1 MRGHSA
7 ASGAEA
13 GGCSGVPVSSAG
25 SQLCLSDRAP
35 AIRSCDLQ
43 LHLLTLPFLSLFA
56 VNPQPDSAHPAS
68 EVGVQQK
75 LSSQSD
81 VITSDRSEQAPGAG
95 SGRSFSCN
103 VCSRDFSKR
112 SNLSKR
118 IHHLTVHGHQRPYAC
133 SHCGKAFGTRGH
145 LRVHQA
151 AGRWPLMCSACR
163 EMLATVCGL
172 KKHRLTCQSAGQT
185 FSRRADLSAHRRV
198 HLQHKPFTCPTCGK
212 GFTAPRSV
220 RVHHRVHTGEKA
232 FTCDICG
239 RSFSVSANLR
249 RHCLIHS
256 GRRPFSC
263 GVCGRSFTQAAHLKT
278 HRRSHSEGKP
288 FSCSQCGKTF
298 ATQAG
303 VILHLRMHSGEKPFI
318 CEFCGR
324 SFSVSQNL
332 VRHKRVHSVN
342 VTPQRTCVQ
351 RK

>member
-1 MRGHSA
+1 M
-7 ASGAEA
+7 
-13 GGCSGVPVSSAG
+13 
-25 SQLCLSDRAP
+25 
-35 AIRSCDLQ
+35 
-43 LHLLTLPFLSLFA
+43 TLPFLSLFA

-112 SNLSKR
+112 SNLRAHVRVHSGERPFSCSVCGRCFSAHSSKR
-118 IHHLTVHGHQRPYAC
+118 IHHLTVHRHQRPYAC

-151 AGRWPLMCSACR
+151 AGRWPLMCSACG

-212 GFTAPRSV
+212 GFTAPGSV
-220 RVHHRVHTGEKA
+220 RVHLLTVHAGLK
-232 FTCDICG
+232 
-239 RSFSVSANLR
+239 
-249 RHCLIHS
+249 
-256 GRRPFSC
+256 PFSC
-263 GVCGRSFTQAAHLKT
+263 GVCGKAFSQQSGLTAHQRT
-278 HRRSHSEGKP
+278 
-288 FSCSQCGKTF
+288 
-298 ATQAG
+298 
-303 VILHLRMHSGEKPFI
+303 HSGE
-318 CEFCGR
+318 
-324 SFSVSQNL
+324 
-332 VRHKRVHSVN
+332 
-342 VTPQRTCVQ
+342 QRAAS
-351 RK
+351 RL

>member
-1 MRGHSA
+1 TVQDGPQISVCASHNHTHS
-7 ASGAEA
+7 
-13 GGCSGVPVSSAG
+13 
-25 SQLCLSDRAP
+25 
-35 AIRSCDLQ
+35 IRSCDLQ

-112 SNLSKR
+112 SNLRAHVRVHSGERPFSCSVCGRCFSAHSSKR

-151 AGRWPLMCSACR
+151 AGRWPLI
-163 EMLATVCGL
+163 
-172 KKHRLTCQSAGQT
+172 
-185 FSRRADLSAHRRV
+185 RADLSAHRRV
-198 HLQHKPFTCPTCGK
+198 HLQHKPFTLCGK
-212 GFTAPRSV
+212 AFSQQSGLTAHQRTHSGERPHVCEWCGRHFSSSSGLS
-220 RVHHRVHTGEKA
+220 VHHRVHTGEKA

-263 GVCGRSFTQAAHLKT
+263 GCAVCLKKFSQKGNLK
-278 HRRSHSEGKP
+278 SHELNNKI
-288 FSCSQCGKTF
+288 QC
-298 ATQAG
+298 
-303 VILHLRMHSGEKPFI
+303 E
-318 CEFCGR
+318 
-324 SFSVSQNL
+324 
-332 VRHKRVHSVN
+332 
-342 VTPQRTCVQ
+342 
-351 RK
+351 